1 MLYLL
6 LLVLGWAVAAPPVS
20 APSLAPAPA
29 SRASSAPPPLA
40 TPASP
45 ASPPPPPP
53 PVTPPEKPKVVQAEL
68 QNVHSLASGPFLQLI
83 KFALGNQIMTGV
95 FDTGSSDVVAPVTD
109 SILCKDPLQQC
120 DSSAASKFVA
130 GSFDPGMASA
140 RELGIS
146 YNHSFGHDAGVT
158 GNYVETM
165 AKVGDGEVSLQVAA
179 INGGKLR
186 QEEFLFS
193 IFGVG
198 PIQGEDSQ
206 PREYLNLPA
215 KMKSAGVI
223 TSNVFS
229 VWTNDFRTGN
239 GTLVFGGVDL
249 AKFEGAKLKFLPLER
264 TLDGVLPAFVTQMSS
279 VKFKMAKKEAKRS
292 ETVFARDNG
301 RNNKDTSNHNRP
313 NSRNNKHN
321 SNPHNSNSRNKSS
334 LQNANDSSHQNND
347 SKESGHKKSKNNE
360 KSSNRDD
367 FTKNDAQA
375 MARDTSTNKT
385 SNHDSKKKVG
395 AEDNKNVSNNNNT
408 QKTDQGN
415 GDVLDNL
422 VPNGGFALFE
432 TATSGMSL
440 PKPALEAVAKMLNT
454 SITKE
459 GDLGLT
465 DCGLIN
471 SESMLIFG
479 FDDDRVKIN
488 VPLDTLSLPRQFLN
502 GTDKCQLFIG
512 TDEDELTILG
522 AAFLQNVYV
531 TFDMDR
537 QAMHVAQAK
546 VNVTESNVKE
556 FKLQEHVEEPVFDD
570 DKNKGGNDDKEK
582 GRNPDDGNQKQGDQK
597 GQSQGDDQGS
607 VEGSSIKS
615 FVIPNEE
622 QEANQGVLKQIG
634 RGSRRGGNSY
644 SGSASIGRGGP
655 QRQRMVKRA
664 FRYR

>member
-1 MLYLL
+1 MSMLRPITLYPLL
-6 LLVLGWAVAAPPVS
+6 LLVLGRAAAAPP
-20 APSLAPAPA
+20 A
-29 SRASSAPPPLA
+29 SVPLVA
-40 TPASP
+40 T
-45 ASPPPPPP
+45 SPPPPPSSASP
-53 PVTPPEKPKVVQAEL
+53 TRAPAAWPNKPKFVQAEL

-83 KFALGNQIMTGV
+83 KFALGNQVMTGV
-95 FDTGSSDVVAPVTD
+95 FDTGSSDVVSPVTD
-109 SILCKDPLQQC
+109 SILCKDALQQC
-120 DSSAASKFVA
+120 DSNAASKFVA

-140 RELGIS
+140 REIGVP
-146 YNHSFGHDAGVT
+146 YNHSFGQEAGVT
-158 GNYVETM
+158 GRYFETM

-186 QEEFLFS
+186 RQEFLFS

-215 KMKSAGVI
+215 KMKSAGI
-223 TSNVFS
+223 TTSNVFS

-239 GTLVFGGVDL
+239 GTVVFGGVDL
-249 AKFEGAKLKFLPLER
+249 AKFEGDKLKFLPLER
-264 TLDGVLPAFVTQMSS
+264 TTDGSLPAFVTQMSS
-279 VKFKMAKKEAKRS
+279 VRFKLAKTKAKRS
-292 ETVFARDNG
+292 GTVSA
-301 RNNKDTSNHNRP
+301 RNNKNLHP
-313 NSRNNKHN
+313 
-321 SNPHNSNSRNKSS
+321 
-334 LQNANDSSHQNND
+334 
-347 SKESGHKKSKNNE
+347 
-360 KSSNRDD
+360 
-367 FTKNDAQA
+367 
-375 MARDTSTNKT
+375 
-385 SNHDSKKKVG
+385 DSKKKAD
-395 AEDNKNVSNNNNT
+395 AEANKKVSNNGNA
-408 QKTDQGN
+408 QKANQGN
-415 GDVLDNL
+415 AAVSDNL

-471 SESMLIFG
+471 RESMLIFG
-479 FDDDRVKIN
+479 FDNDRAMIN

-512 TDEDELTILG
+512 TDENELSILG

-570 DKNKGGNDDKEK
+570 DKNKGGKGEK
-582 GRNPDDGNQKQGDQK
+582 KKGKNPDDGTQNQRDKK
-597 GQSQGDDQGS
+597 SQSQEDNQDG
-607 VEGSSIKS
+607 VEENNIKS
-615 FVIPNEE
+615 FSALNEE
-622 QEANQGVLKQIG
+622 QDDNQGVLKQIG
-634 RGSRRGGNSY
+634 RGEWRGGNSY
-644 SGSASIGRGGP
+644 AGSANIIRRP
-655 QRQRMVKRA
+655 RVVKKA
-664 FRYR
+664 LRYR